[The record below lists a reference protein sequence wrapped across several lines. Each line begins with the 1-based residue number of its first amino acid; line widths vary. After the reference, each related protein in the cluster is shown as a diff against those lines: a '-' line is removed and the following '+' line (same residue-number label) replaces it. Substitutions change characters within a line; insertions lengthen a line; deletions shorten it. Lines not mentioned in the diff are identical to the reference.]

1 MGTPHSKHS
10 TAVLSSIFLNSRR
23 MYFTEKYM
31 LDKHH
36 SGMCYGA
43 IGCEFI
49 VDKPT
54 IYMK

>member
-10 TAVLSSIFLNSRR
+10 TAVLSSIFLNARR
-23 MYFTEKYM
+23 MYITEKYM
-31 LDKHH
+31 LDKRH
-36 SGMCYGA
+36 SGMRYGA